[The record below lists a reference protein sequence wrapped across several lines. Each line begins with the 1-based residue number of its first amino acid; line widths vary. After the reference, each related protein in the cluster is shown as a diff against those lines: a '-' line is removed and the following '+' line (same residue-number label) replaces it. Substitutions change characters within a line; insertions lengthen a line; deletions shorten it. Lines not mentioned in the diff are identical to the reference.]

1 MVGILS
7 NDGLLALRRTGH
19 DAVAVSCVPD
29 LPGSRVRFID
39 ASLRSALESAT
50 EADLSALF
58 ASPFPERPLVVASR
72 LEARDRA
79 VVSLRVP
86 PDLRCLRGHFRELPV
101 IPGAMQLGWV
111 LQYGAE
117 YLDTPPT
124 LRALKAVKFE
134 RLIQPGHSLE
144 LTIAS
149 APASDALQFE
159 IVSSS
164 GRHASGQLV
173 TGRRHD

>member
-7 NDGLLALRRTGH
+7 DDGLLALRRTGH
-19 DAVAVSCVPD
+19 DAVAVSCAPD
-29 LPGSRVRFID
+29 LPGPRLRFID

-50 EADLSALF
+50 EAGLLALF
-58 ASPFPERPLVVASR
+58 TSPFPERPLVVESR
-72 LEARDRA
+72 LEAQDRA
-79 VVSLRVP
+79 VVALRVP
-86 PDLRCLRGHFRELPV
+86 PDLHCLRGHFRELPV
-101 IPGAMQLGWV
+101 IPGAIQLGWV

-117 YLDTPPT
+117 YLNTSPT
-124 LRALKAVKFE
+124 LRELKAVKFE

-144 LTIAS
+144 LTITS

-159 IVSSS
+159 FVSSS